1 MADRVFD
8 SGVTSVGELLRTTL
22 VVPVEV
28 VTPVPPFATGNV
40 PLTPVV
46 KDIAESVPPRVS
58 DPDEVTV
65 PVSVSPLTVPVPE
78 TLVTVPVLTPRF
90 VLASAAVVAPV
101 PPWAMSLTWLAIGPM
116 KTSFVPAEKLTAL
129 PELLDERTVV
139 RVSTD
144 AEE

>member
-1 MADRVFD
+1 MLDN
-8 SGVTSVGELLRTTL
+8 GVTSVGELLRTTL

-40 PLTPVV
+40 PLTPVA
-46 KDIAESVPPRVS
+46 KGIAERVPPSVS
-58 DPDEVTV
+58 EPELVTV
-65 PVSVSPLTVPVPE
+65 PVSVNPLTVPAPE

-116 KTSFVPAEKLTAL
+116 KTSFVPAAKLTEL